1 MVPPMQSRLRYVT
14 STILLVLAFYA
25 ALYGVSYAYTLHQV
39 ADIFCAWLVL
49 VLWFTGSWEL
59 EKMIGNVVSGSE
71 EARNKKRP

>member
-1 MVPPMQSRLRYVT
+1 
-14 STILLVLAFYA
+14 
-25 ALYGVSYAYTLHQV
+25 
-39 ADIFCAWLVL
+39 